1 MDPFFYINEIFDIKK
16 KELEEMYAFDI
27 SAAKAASA
35 AKADKGI
42 SMLAAKILREID
54 TTKAVKAAKAAV
66 IAERRRAAKEQKAC
80 DDSDIVGPNR

>member
-42 SMLAAKILREID
+42 SLCLLRRYCVRSILPR
-54 TTKAVKAAKAAV
+54 
-66 IAERRRAAKEQKAC
+66 
-80 DDSDIVGPNR
+80 P